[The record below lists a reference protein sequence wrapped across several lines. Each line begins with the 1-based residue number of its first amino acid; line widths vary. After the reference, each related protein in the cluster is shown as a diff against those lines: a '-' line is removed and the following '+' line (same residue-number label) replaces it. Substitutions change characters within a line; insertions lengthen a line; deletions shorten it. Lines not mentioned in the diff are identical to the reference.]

1 MIEMIK
7 KIAVALA
14 ASFLISVASAQTA
27 PARQAPPPT
36 SVPQATNEAPQ
47 QQAQQNAVLSQI
59 KVPPLPPFKPQQP
72 QRIQLSNGMVI
83 FLQVDHELP
92 LIGGTIRVRGGSR
105 DEPSAKTGM
114 VSIYGDVWRTGGT
127 KTKTGDQ
134 LDDFLEARAAKIES
148 NDGADSTSLSFDC
161 LKGDFEDVFK
171 IFLDV
176 LHNPEFRDDKIT
188 LAKRQM
194 DTIIARRNDDVES
207 IVSREAVRLAFGPD
221 NPYSRIPE
229 FATVAKVTREDMVQW
244 HNETVQPQNIILGI
258 YGDFDPK
265 TMEARLHE
273 AFDSWQKGKPFTE
286 PKLSFNPAPPG
297 IYFVSKDDVNQ
308 SSIQMV
314 SLGIKRDNP
323 DYYAVEVMNEVLGG
337 GFASRLFETLRSKLG
352 LAYSVGGGVGTSWD
366 HPGISRFEM
375 ATKSATTAESVKAM
389 KSELS
394 RLLTEPPTQEEMRRS
409 KDAILNSFIFNFDD
423 KEKVLAEL
431 MRYEFYGYPPDF
443 LERYRSGIERV
454 TVEDVNRVAHKYIH
468 PDQLPT
474 LVVGNPGELGNQLTS
489 LGPVKTLDITIPPPP
504 GGQPSEMGA
513 QPGQQ

>member
-1 MIEMIK
+1 MIK
-7 KIAVALA
+7 TILGALIASAV
-14 ASFLISVASAQTA
+14 ISVASAQTA

-36 SVPQATNEAPQ
+36 SVPQATKEAPQ

-59 KVPPLPPFKPQQP
+59 KIPALPAFRPQQP
-72 QRIQLSNGMVI
+72 QRVQLSNGMVI

-105 DEPSAKTGM
+105 DEPADKAGLISM
-114 VSIYGDVWRTGGT
+114 YGDVWRTGGT

-148 NDGADSTSLSFDC
+148 GDGADSTSLSFDC
-161 LKGDFEDVFK
+161 LKGDFQEVFRL
-171 IFLDV
+171 FLEV
-176 LHNPEFRDDKIT
+176 LQEPQFREDKIT

-194 DTIIARRNDDVES
+194 DTVIARRNDDVDS
-207 IVSREAVRLAFGPD
+207 IVGREAVRLAYGPN
-221 NPYSRIPE
+221 NPLSRVPE
-229 FATVAKVTREDMVQW
+229 FATVAKVTRDDMVRW
-244 HNETVQPQNIILGI
+244 HDQTVQPQNIILGI

-265 TMEARLHE
+265 AMEAQLHQ
-273 AFDSWQKGKPFTE
+273 AFDSWPKSKPFVE
-286 PKLSFNPAPPG
+286 APLAFNPASPS

-323 DYYAVEVMNEVLGG
+323 DYYAVEVMNQVLGG
-337 GFASRLFETLRSKLG
+337 GFASRLFETIRSKLG

-366 HPGISRFEM
+366 HPGISRFAM

-389 KSELS
+389 KSELN
-394 RLLTEPPTQEEMRRS
+394 RLLTDPPTPEEMRRS

-423 KEKVLAEL
+423 KEKVLAER
-431 MRYEFYGYPPDF
+431 MRYEFYGYPADF
-443 LERYRSGIERV
+443 LERYRAGIEKV
-454 TVEDVNRVAHKYIH
+454 TVADVNRVAHKYIH
-468 PDQLPT
+468 PDQLAT
-474 LVVGNPGELGNQLTS
+474 LVVGNPSELGNQLTS
-489 LGPVKTLDITIPPPP
+489 IGPVKTLDITIPPPP

-513 QPGQQ
+513 QPGEQQ